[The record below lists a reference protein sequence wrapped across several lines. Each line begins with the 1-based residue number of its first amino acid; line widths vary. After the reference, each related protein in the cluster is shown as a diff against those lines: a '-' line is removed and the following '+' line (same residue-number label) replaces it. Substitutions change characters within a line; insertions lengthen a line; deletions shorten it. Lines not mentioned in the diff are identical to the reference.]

1 MLFLFTHLT
10 VEVSI
15 FIYSPVSGR
24 ALALTHLLTQVLKN
38 LTDPVLNYQA
48 PSSSLWSPPGPHYR
62 LLSRTPTDAPSP
74 LPARRA
80 ARRLR
85 HGAASV
91 PGRAALA
98 PDAAPLSRASRPQP
112 ATMLST
118 LAASAL
124 GLAVHLSSAASAR
137 GRQRDGV
144 PRGLLPG
151 VQYAPMRGARVC
163 MPTLERSDDGIRASL
178 SGRNDSE

>member
-1 MLFLFTHLT
+1 MNKRIGYNETPRLGTRT
-10 VEVSI
+10 GTNTSTNT
-15 FIYSPVSGR
+15 G
-24 ALALTHLLTQVLKN
+24 TQEFN
-38 LTDPVLNYQA
+38 RPCPQNYQA

-98 PDAAPLSRASRPQP
+98 PDAAPLSRACRPQP

-124 GLAVHLSSAASAR
+124 GLAVHLSPAASAR
-137 GRQRDGV
+137 GRQRDSV